1 MEVLSVV
8 KKYEH
13 LLDNIKR
20 IHFVGIGGSGM
31 CPLAEILHNEGYE
44 ITGSDVAE
52 SDTLERIRSYGI
64 PVTMG
69 HFAENVNGADLV
81 VYTAAVKL
89 DNPELVSAK
98 EQNIP
103 AIERCIMLG
112 AVVEKFKNSVAV
124 CGTHGKT
131 TTTSLI

>member
-1 MEVLSVV
+1 MVTN
-8 KKYEH
+8 YEH
-13 LLDNIKR
+13 LLDNVKR

-52 SDTLERIRSYGI
+52 SDTLERIRSSGI

-69 HFAENVNGADLV
+69 HFPENVIGADLV

-98 EQNIP
+98 ENNIP
-103 AIERCIMLG
+103 AVNLYKKLG
-112 AVVEKFKNSVAV
+112 FEEYSSMRYSRKNHDYFHAYTDIYNDKF
-124 CGTHGKT
+124 
-131 TTTSLI
+131 

>member
-1 MEVLSVV
+1 M
-8 KKYEH
+8 
-13 LLDNIKR
+13 
-20 IHFVGIGGSGM
+20 GIGGSGM
-31 CPLAEILHNEGYE
+31 CPLAEILHNEGFE

-69 HFAENVNGADLV
+69 HMAENVIGADLV

-98 EQNIP
+98 ENNIP
-103 AIERCIMLG
+103 AVERCIMLG
-112 AVVEKFKNSVAV
+112 AVVEKFRNSVAV
-124 CGTHGKT
+124 CGTH
-131 TTTSLI
+131 